1 MLNRIPKRLRRWIL
15 GAAGSLVALASFVFA
30 LLWFCFPFPAERL
43 DSQSASPQVTDRSGR
58 VLLQVVSDD
67 DQWRFPVSLEE
78 VSPWLVKA
86 TIAAEDERFYSHGG
100 VDLVAAGRASLQNL
114 QSQRVVSGASTLTM
128 QLCRMLDPRP
138 RSLTAKLIESTR
150 ALQAERQLSK
160 KQILEHY
167 LNRLSITCPCTSV
180 RRR

>member
-1 MLNRIPKRLRRWIL
+1 MLNRIPKRLRRWVL

-43 DSQSASPQVTDRSGR
+43 DSQSTSPQVTDCSGR

-67 DQWRFPVSLEE
+67 DQWMFPVSLEE

-100 VDLVAAGRASLQNL
+100 VDLVAAGRASLQ
-114 QSQRVVSGASTLTM
+114 GAGLS
-128 QLCRMLDPRP
+128 CAFFGGSEFFF
-138 RSLTAKLIESTR
+138 SLA
-150 ALQAERQLSK
+150 AWNNCVY
-160 KQILEHY
+160 ILRGPWGP
-167 LNRLSITCPCTSV
+167 N
-180 RRR
+180 